1 MNTWRFRWRDIPDR
15 SRGLTF
21 DDLLIVPNKS
31 NVRSRRTPEL
41 STNITKKIKIDIPL
55 VSSNMDTITESAMA
69 IAMKKTGGAGILHRF
84 VTIQDQVKQ
93 VEEVRNANCGPVMA
107 SIGVNGDEKERA
119 DALVRAGVEV
129 LTVDIAHGHSI
140 HMIETVKWIKDKF
153 PHIEVIAGNIATP
166 EATEDLI
173 EAGADA
179 IKVGIGPGSMCTT
192 RVITGCGVPQIT
204 AIALC
209 ALAAEKSGVP
219 IIADGGIK
227 SSGDIVKALA
237 AGAQAVMLGSMLSGT
252 LETPGEVR
260 AGLKQYRGMASRSAQ
275 TSWRGGVPE
284 GMAPEGEA
292 TAVAV
297 KGHVRDVVLEICGG
311 IRSGMSYV
319 NASTIQEIR
328 DTASFIEMSQA
339 GYVESHAHGV
349 NRTSPIWTK

>member
-1 MNTWRFRWRDIPDR
+1 MSWRFRWKDIPER
-15 SRGLTF
+15 NRGLTF

-31 NVRSRRTPEL
+31 MVRSRRVPEL
-41 STNITKKIKIDIPL
+41 TTQLTRKIKIEIPL
-55 VSSNMDTITESAMA
+55 VSANMDTVTEAQMA
-69 IAMKKTGGAGILHRF
+69 IAMRKVGGIGILHRF
-84 VTIQDQVKQ
+84 ITIADQVKQ
-93 VEEVRNANCGPVMA
+93 VEEVLAAGCGPVIA
-107 SIGVNGDEKERA
+107 SIGVNTDEKERA

-129 LTVDIAHGHSI
+129 LTLDIAHGHSI
-140 HMIETVKWIKDKF
+140 QMIETVKWVKDKYSN
-153 PHIEVIAGNIATP
+153 IEVIAGNVATP
-166 EATEDLI
+166 EATRDLI

-209 ALAAEKSGVP
+209 ALSAESSGVP

-237 AGAQAVMLGSMLSGT
+237 SGAQVVMLGSMLSGT

-260 AGLKQYRGMASRSAQ
+260 QGLKQYRGMASRSAQ
-275 TSWRGGVPE
+275 TSWRGGVAE

-292 TAVAV
+292 TAVPV

-319 NASTIQEIR
+319 NASNISEIR
-328 DTASFIEMSQA
+328 DCASFIEMSQA

-349 NRTSPIWTK
+349 NRSLPFWTK